1 MPNAEAA
8 TTVLK
13 KQLVL
18 QLVPL
23 DTKRNQL
30 SNPGDLNLFLQLVL
44 PHRLVLSKQ
53 NQHLSRY
60 QSYQLLVLVL
70 PNSQETGRYRN
81 PEVRRV
87 YTLLEDHEI
96 LLQRPHTE
104 RDYSGNN
111 GTKYRIGIFLLSPVP
126 GPTRVSNQS
135 SSFW

>member
-18 QLVPL
+18 HLVPL

-30 SNPGDLNLFLQLVL
+30 SNPEDLNLFLQLVL

-53 NQHLSRY
+53 NQQLSRY

-81 PEVRRV
+81 PEVWRV
-87 YTLLEDHEI
+87 YTLREDHEI
-96 LLQRPHTE
+96 LLQRLHTK

-111 GTKYRIGIFLLSPVP
+111 GTKYRIGIILLSTVP